1 MWVDVLKL
9 REWYRTLQG
18 RVVRRTLCPDIQ
30 ELCSL
35 GAQQS
40 LLGVGYCQP
49 YFPEAKNGQTIV
61 LAGPAQMGVTLWPE
75 GGKQRATLV
84 DETALP
90 FSENTFDVILLC
102 HCLEM
107 TGDAQALL
115 ESCWHSLRPDGR
127 LVIMVPNRA
136 GAWARRDDTTFA
148 HGQPYSPGQV
158 ARLLRKTNFTVS
170 QADYAL
176 YIPPLNWRWV
186 FRLHALFEK
195 IGRRWQAPVGGVLL
209 VQAKKD
215 IFGMKAI
222 RPVGRKVP
230 PLVHVPAAVLRRM
243 RLKNS

>member
-1 MWVDVLKL
+1 MWIDVLKL

-18 RVVRRTLCPDIQ
+18 RVVRRTLNPDIHALIGLQ
-30 ELCSL
+30 DN
-35 GAQQS
+35 QT
-40 LLGVGYCQP
+40 LLGIGYCQP
-49 YFPEAKNGQTIV
+49 YLPEANRTQTIV

-84 DETALP
+84 NETALP
-90 FSENTFDVILLC
+90 FAENTFDTILLA

-107 TGDAQALL
+107 TGDPQALL

-127 LVIMVPNRA
+127 LVLMVPNRS

-158 ARLLRKTNFTVS
+158 TRLLRKANFTVT

-176 YIPPLNWRWV
+176 FIPPLNWRWV
-186 FRLHALFEK
+186 FKLHALFEK

-209 VQAKKD
+209 VQARKD
-215 IFGMKAI
+215 IFGMKAV
-222 RPVGRKVP
+222 RPIGRKVP
-230 PLVHVPAAVLRRM
+230 PLVHVPATALRYM
-243 RLKNS
+243 RCKNH